1 MASSKTSRVDKNTG
15 KQKKKSGKARPT
27 ISLDTTLRERKQ
39 LIELCSQIG
48 ALIIGQR
55 HDRMNQ
61 AVEILQKQSSALL
74 LTQHL
79 EVWLPRFEEHYKALE
94 KVVGKDLK
102 LDGGNLVNDLRKKIT
117 DAGYSTVRDFLIK
130 RVLPTVS
137 YHGLLLFLNNQG
149 GVALP
154 KQVREEVVQRMNG
167 INKVLGG
174 ACAAMVLQDSMGI

>member
-1 MASSKTSRVDKNTG
+1 MASGKTG
-15 KQKKKSGKARPT
+15 KQRKTGKLKEAVPSRPT
-27 ISLDTTLRERKQ
+27 VSLDSTLKERKQ

-61 AVEILQKQSSALL
+61 AVEILQKQASGLL
-74 LTQHL
+74 LKQHL

-94 KVVGKDLK
+94 DVVGKDLK
-102 LDGGNLVNDLRKKIT
+102 LDGGNLVNDLRKKIN
-117 DAGYSTVRDFLIK
+117 DAGFSSIRDFVIK

-154 KQVREEVVQRMNG
+154 PQVREEVVQRMNG